1 VNNAAIAA
9 YFETGRAELMTEAA
23 GPPAARA
30 FGLAVVRVAIDY
42 RREAHYPARLRIG
55 CAVRRIGGS
64 SITLDQA
71 IFQAQDCIA
80 SAEAVFVLLDRAT
93 RRPRPVPDDLGAR
106 FGALAPLLGSVG
118 ACIG

>member
-9 YFETGRAELMTEAA
+9 YFETGRAELMTAAA
-23 GPPAARA
+23 GPPTERA
-30 FGLAVVRVAIDY
+30 FGIAVVRVAIDY

-55 CAVRRIGGS
+55 CAVRRMGSS

-71 IFQAQDCIA
+71 VFHGADCIA

-93 RRPRPVPDDLGAR
+93 RRPCPVPAAVAER
-106 FGALAPLLGSVG
+106 FRQLAPAG
-118 ACIG
+118 ACTG